1 MAPATTPGPDPLVT
15 TLSSVDT
22 SCLDNWVDPDTL
34 DTEASDLKSHGSDF
48 KTAITDAKS
57 SWQGLST
64 CFTAPGDASL
74 YAALDTPA
82 TKASNVSTATS
93 NISSAITTFAS
104 TVRSLEPERNSLIA
118 EAASLNSCI
127 SNAKQNLSY
136 SLSPPSYDG
145 FQCHPGSD
153 PLPPP
158 PPGGSAS
165 SSPHQQLDFA
175 ASNLKSRISALVAQY
190 KNAVDTC
197 VSSLNNLNDDGT
209 QGSPPSTS
217 GKVKSM
223 VLQESGLAGYEALK
237 NKYLGNWK
245 NLSITIMGKTFRPPK
260 FAINFSNWKAAAK
273 ESVKSAAK
281 SVAGKSNVLSTV
293 GKGLG
298 AVGKS
303 IGSVGT
309 ALSAAL
315 TYNDEYNA
323 ADKKSRETNP
333 GLSDKDRKSQVR
345 ETATVRTAGQVVAA
359 AAVTTGTN
367 ALMTA
372 GVNALIGSAAAG
384 ATAGSV
390 APGVGTAIGLA
401 AGVAVGL
408 VSMIPT
414 GDGKNVGDRI
424 GDVSESVWSGAK
436 KAGSSIKNA
445 FKKIF

>member
-1 MAPATTPGPDPLVT
+1 MARFETPPSPI
-15 TLSSVDT
+15 DT

-118 EAASLNSCI
+118 EAASLNSLI
-127 SNAKQNLSY
+127 SQANQNLCDS
-136 SLSPPSYDG
+136 SPISPPM
-145 FQCHPGSD
+145 SD
-153 PLPPP
+153 ENLLCRPNSAPFPPSLGGLPSNPDL
-158 PPGGSAS
+158 S
-165 SSPHQQLDFA
+165 SRA
-175 ASNLKSRISALVAQY
+175 ASLNNRLSALTERY

-209 QGSPPSTS
+209 QGSPPNAGEKFS
-217 GKVKSM
+217 SM
-223 VLQESGLAGYEALK
+223 MYQEEGLALYEALK
-237 NKYLGNWK
+237 IKYLGNWK

-260 FAINFSNWKAAAK
+260 FAINFSNWKTAAK
-273 ESVKSAAK
+273 ESAKAAAK
-281 SVAGKSNVLSTV
+281 SVAGKSNALSTV
-293 GKGLG
+293 GKVLSKTASKVSG
-298 AVGKS
+298 
-303 IGSVGT
+303 VGT

-323 ADKKSRETNP
+323 ADKKAKETNP
-333 GLSDKDRKSQVR
+333 GLSNKERESQVQ
-345 ETATVRTAGQVVAA
+345 ETAAVRTTGQVATTT
-359 AAVTTGTN
+359 AV
-367 ALMTA
+367 TA
-372 GVNALIGSAAAG
+372 GVHAAIEMAIVG
-384 ATAGSV
+384 GTAGSV

-401 AGVAVGL
+401 VGVAAGL
-408 VSMIPT
+408 ATMIPT

-424 GDVSESVWSGAK
+424 GDASEAVWSGAK

>member
-1 MAPATTPGPDPLVT
+1 MAPATTTSQGSFQT
-15 TLSSVDT
+15 TPAPVST
-22 SCLDNWVDPDTL
+22 SCLDNWVNPDTL

-118 EAASLNSCI
+118 EAASLNSLI
-127 SNAKQNLSY
+127 SQANQN
-136 SLSPPSYDG
+136 
-145 FQCHPGSD
+145 
-153 PLPPP
+153 
-158 PPGGSAS
+158 PGGSSLISRLTSDENFQCRPNSAPLAPSSGGPFS
-165 SSPHQQLDFA
+165 SSPDLGTQA
-175 ASNLKSRISALVAQY
+175 ANLELRISALADRY

-217 GKVKSM
+217 GKVNSM
-223 VLQESGLAGYEALK
+223 VLQEGGLTLYEALK
-237 NKYLGNWK
+237 IKYLGNWK
-245 NLSITIMGKTFRPPK
+245 NFSITIKGKTFRPPK
-260 FAINFSNWKAAAK
+260 FAINFSNWKTAAK
-273 ESVKSAAK
+273 ESVKTAAKSAAK
-281 SVAGKSNVLSTV
+281 SVAGKSKVLSTV

-298 AVGKS
+298 AVGKQMS
-303 IGSVGT
+303 GVG
-309 ALSAAL
+309 AAVSAVF

-345 ETATVRTAGQVVAA
+345 ETAAVRTAGQVGVTSVASA
-359 AAVTTGTN
+359 A
-367 ALMTA
+367 L
-372 GVNALIGSAAAG
+372 SAAAIG
-384 ATAGSV
+384 AAGGSV
-390 APGVGTAIGLA
+390 APGVGTAIGFV
-401 AGVAVGL
+401 AGLAVGAAT
-408 VSMIPT
+408 MIPT

-424 GDVSESVWSGAK
+424 GDGAEAVWSGAK
-436 KAGSSIKNA
+436 KAGSGIKNA

>member
-15 TLSSVDT
+15 ALSSVDT

-145 FQCHPGSD
+145 SQCHPGSD

-175 ASNLKSRISALVAQY
+175 ASNLRFRISALVAQY

-217 GKVKSM
+217 GKVNSM

-237 NKYLGNWK
+237 KKYLGNWK
-245 NLSITIMGKTFRPPK
+245 NFSMTIKGKTFRPPK
-260 FAINFSNWKAAAK
+260 FAINFSNWKTAAK
-273 ESVKSAAK
+273 ESVKTAAKSAAK
-281 SVAGKSNVLSTV
+281 SVAGKSKVLSTV

-298 AVGKS
+298 AVGKQMS
-303 IGSVGT
+303 GVG
-309 ALSAAL
+309 AAVSAVF

-323 ADKKSRETNP
+323 ADKKSREANP

-345 ETATVRTAGQVVAA
+345 ETAAVRTAGQVGVTSVASA
-359 AAVTTGTN
+359 A
-367 ALMTA
+367 L
-372 GVNALIGSAAAG
+372 SAAAIG
-384 ATAGSV
+384 AAGGSV
-390 APGVGTAIGLA
+390 APGVGTAIGFV
-401 AGVAVGL
+401 AGLAVGAAT
-408 VSMIPT
+408 MIPT
-414 GDGKNVGDRI
+414 GGGKNVGDRI
-424 GDVSESVWSGAK
+424 GDGAEAVWSGAK
-436 KAGSSIKNA
+436 KAGSGIKNA

>member
-1 MAPATTPGPDPLVT
+1 MARFETPPSPI
-15 TLSSVDT
+15 DT

-118 EAASLNSCI
+118 EAASLNSLI
-127 SNAKQNLSY
+127 SQANQNLCDS
-136 SLSPPSYDG
+136 SPISPPM
-145 FQCHPGSD
+145 SD
-153 PLPPP
+153 ENLLCRPNSAPFPPSLGGLPSNPDL
-158 PPGGSAS
+158 S
-165 SSPHQQLDFA
+165 SRA
-175 ASNLKSRISALVAQY
+175 ASLNNRLSALTERY

-209 QGSPPSTS
+209 QGSPPNAGEKFS
-217 GKVKSM
+217 SM
-223 VLQESGLAGYEALK
+223 MYQEEGLALYEALK
-237 NKYLGNWK
+237 IKYLGNWK
-245 NLSITIMGKTFRPPK
+245 NFSITIKGKTFRPPK
-260 FAINFSNWKAAAK
+260 FAINFSNWKTAAK
-273 ESVKSAAK
+273 ESVKTAAKSVAK
-281 SVAGKSNVLSTV
+281 SVAGKSKVLSTV

-298 AVGKS
+298 AVGKQMS
-303 IGSVGT
+303 GVG
-309 ALSAAL
+309 AAVSAVF

-345 ETATVRTAGQVVAA
+345 ETAAVRTAGQVGVTSVASA
-359 AAVTTGTN
+359 A
-367 ALMTA
+367 L
-372 GVNALIGSAAAG
+372 SAAAIG
-384 ATAGSV
+384 AAGGSV

-401 AGVAVGL
+401 AGVTVGL

-424 GDVSESVWSGAK
+424 GDGAEAVWSGAK
-436 KAGSSIKNA
+436 KAGSGIKNA

>member
-1 MAPATTPGPDPLVT
+1 MARFETPPLPI
-15 TLSSVDT
+15 DT

-118 EAASLNSCI
+118 EAASLNSLI
-127 SNAKQNLSY
+127 SQANQNLCDS
-136 SLSPPSYDG
+136 SPISPPM
-145 FQCHPGSD
+145 SD
-153 PLPPP
+153 ENLLCRPNSAPLPPSL
-158 PPGGSAS
+158 GGLPSNPDLS
-165 SSPHQQLDFA
+165 SRA
-175 ASNLKSRISALVAQY
+175 ASLNNRLSALTERY

-209 QGSPPSTS
+209 QGSPPNAGEKFS
-217 GKVKSM
+217 SM
-223 VLQESGLAGYEALK
+223 MYQEEGLALYEALK
-237 NKYLGNWK
+237 IKYLGNWK
-245 NLSITIMGKTFRPPK
+245 NLSITIKGKTFRPPK
-260 FAINFSNWKAAAK
+260 FAINFSNWKTAAK

-298 AVGKS
+298 AVGKN

-309 ALSAAL
+309 ALSAVF

-323 ADKKSRETNP
+323 ADKKSREANP
-333 GLSDKDRKSQVR
+333 ELSDKDRKSQVR
-345 ETATVRTAGQVVAA
+345 ETATVRTAGQVAASAA
-359 AAVTTGTN
+359 ATAGTN
-367 ALMTA
+367 ALITA
-372 GVNALIGSAAAG
+372 GVSALTTSAAAG

-401 AGVAVGL
+401 AGVTVGL